1 MNTTVD
7 FIAPGA
13 VVAIDL
19 ITLEMAPEYNKIA
32 SYAMAG
38 IGYGAGFLGIGGKH
52 SAALKAMGAAAL
64 PLAARNIYEYVKTQT
79 GTTRRATSA
88 SRMALR
94 PVSQRAAP
102 SMSRQYQPEF
112 EGSGAHAI

>member
-13 VVAIDL
+13 VVAVDL

-32 SYAMAG
+32 SYVMTA

-52 SAALKAMGAAAL
+52 SPALKAMGAAAL
-64 PLAARNIYEYVKTQT
+64 PLAARNIYEYVKAQ
-79 GTTRRATSA
+79 GTIPRRATSA

-94 PVSQRAAP
+94 PHVSSP
-102 SMSRQYQPEF
+102 VSRQYQPEF
-112 EGSGAHAI
+112 EGTGSHAF